1 MKGLITMKKIINILA
16 FGICIVLLAS
26 FGISSLAASVNA
38 VSPNRGYFED
48 RGNRQV
54 YGHVQAQPSYN
65 DGGRHAQVGWLYFF
79 GSYKKNPSEALVSN
93 RYQETYKYTN
103 VGASQS
109 DTRLL
114 IRNYTFQLAIPSD
127 YDYVKKPPLY
137 IYTKYDFFWQPHTSG
152 DIPWTSPLG
161 NSPIV
166 DPS

>member
-1 MKGLITMKKIINILA
+1 MKGLITMKKIVNILA

-38 VSPNRGYFED
+38 VSPNRGYFEG
-48 RGNRQV
+48 RGNGQV

-65 DGGRHAQVGWLYFF
+65 DGGRHAQVGWLHFF
-79 GSYKKNPSEALVSN
+79 SSYIDGYEEALAGTL
-93 RYQETYKYTN
+93 YQDTYKYTS
-103 VGASQS
+103 VGTSQS

-114 IRNYTFQLAIPSD
+114 TRNYTFQFVPPPD
-127 YDYVKKPPLY
+127 YDYDKKPPMHV
-137 IYTKYDFFWQPHTSG
+137 YTWYDFFWQPHTSG